1 MSDHQI
7 VLLFIKAPV
16 RGRVKSRL
24 AGAIGEEAALDL
36 YRSFILDT
44 IDMLE
49 RTGCTFR
56 IFCHPPEAVADVSQ
70 WLRASPV
77 VPQEGDD
84 LGARMENAFRRVFSE
99 GWSQAVLIGS
109 DIPDLPEGVIPEAF
123 TLIMKHKVV
132 LGPAADGGYYLIGFA
147 REAFLPAPFSGISW
161 STPDVFA
168 RTRDVLQAAGLRVPL
183 LREWR
188 DVDSFDDL
196 QALAARSV
204 HSPFRSSRTMTYLAQ
219 NRSLLARGR
228 SH

>member
-1 MSDHQI
+1 MSDRQI
-7 VLLFIKAPV
+7 VLLFIKAPMQ
-16 RGRVKSRL
+16 GRVKSRL
-24 AGAIGEEAALDL
+24 ADAIGEEAALDL

-49 RTGCTFR
+49 RTGCEFR
-56 IFCHPPEAVADVSQ
+56 IFCHPPEAVAEVSL

-99 GWSQAVLIGS
+99 GWSRAVLIGS
-109 DIPDLPEGVIPEAF
+109 DIPDLPESVIPEAF

-132 LGPAADGGYYLIGFA
+132 LGPAADGGYYLIGFD

-161 STPDVFA
+161 STADVFA

-196 QALAARSV
+196 QALAARSG

-219 NRSLLARGR
+219 NRSILARGR